1 MRQVVSGLGNLRLMG
16 LDQAEYLGALL
27 RQRLDHQ
34 RFGHAD
40 IGTNVMPP
48 IQSAI
53 WCVCCLRPK
62 KLVTQAAVEALDEG
76 VLLGL
81 AWIDVVPGDGVLVGP
96 PQDGSTGELGPPP
109 RGNDPPDRFLILVD
123 R

>member
-1 MRQVVSGLGNLRLMG
+1 MRPDGVVIVAPERQLATGVVQGIE
-16 LDQAEYLGALL
+16 DLL
-27 RQRLDHQ
+27 VQ
-34 RFGHAD
+34 
-40 IGTNVMPP
+40 
-48 IQSAI
+48 
-53 WCVCCLRPK
+53 